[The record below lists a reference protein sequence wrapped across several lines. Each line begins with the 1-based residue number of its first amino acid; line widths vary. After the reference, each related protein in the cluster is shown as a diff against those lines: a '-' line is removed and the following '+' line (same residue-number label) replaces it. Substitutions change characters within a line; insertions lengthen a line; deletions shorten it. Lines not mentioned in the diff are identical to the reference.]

1 MLWLIAMYVAIAIIA
16 LVAHRV
22 ELRLIREEKEKEDDN
37 VTVPDDTRDSRT
49 GDLHEP

>member
-22 ELRLIREEKEKEDDN
+22 ELRLIREEKEDDN
-37 VTVPDDTRDSRT
+37 DAIPTDTRDSRT